1 MAQKDTKGKSV
12 PATAV
17 PQHKAM
23 AMGKMPP
30 VGTSPKTPA

>member
-1 MAQKDTKGKSV
+1 MANDTKGKPVSND
-12 PATAV
+12 AV

-30 VGTSPKTPA
+30 VGTSKKIPA